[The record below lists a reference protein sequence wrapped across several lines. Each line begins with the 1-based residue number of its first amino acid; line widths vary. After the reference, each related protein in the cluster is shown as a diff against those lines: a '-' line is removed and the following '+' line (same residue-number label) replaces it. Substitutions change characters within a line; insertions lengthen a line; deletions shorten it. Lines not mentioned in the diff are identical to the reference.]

1 MKTFFFKITVMT
13 LFLLISCN
21 TTTQTILA
29 KECPTFPKNDFNS
42 VVLVEQKSS
51 VGSELRAFNEAR
63 YTCVSNVN
71 YLSKAM
77 FDTFGKWD
85 KTISPDSGQTTLVW
99 ERVQLFGDEK
109 TSFQVATSGVELK
122 TKVFASVSVF
132 NQNGEDLLS
141 DASPLKEQLITYFG
155 NLIKNND
162 DSKKEFYT
170 LK

>member
-1 MKTFFFKITVMT
+1 MKSSFFKIILMVLL
-13 LFLLISCN
+13 LFISCN
-21 TTTQTILA
+21 TTNAIFS
-29 KECPTFPKNDFNS
+29 KECPTFQKNDFNR

-51 VGSELRAFNEAR
+51 VDNEVKAFNEAR
-63 YTCVSNVN
+63 FNCVSNVN

-85 KTISPDSGQTTLVW
+85 KTITPDSGSTTLIW
-99 ERVQLFGDEK
+99 EKVQLFGDEK
-109 TSFQVATSGVELK
+109 TYFQVATSGVEFK

-132 NQNGEDLLS
+132 NQEGQDLLS

-162 DSKKEFYT
+162 DSKVAFYD
-170 LK
+170 L